1 MSATMRHAFYNFI
14 LPVRYPRSYRTAV
27 WRWIDMGGRLG
38 LRNGA
43 EVALEEGADRILGL
57 MGKERGKQTT
67 Q

>member
-1 MSATMRHAFYNFI
+1 
-14 LPVRYPRSYRTAV
+14 
-27 WRWIDMGGRLG
+27 MGGRLG

-57 MGKERGKQTT
+57 MGKGRGKQTT